1 MENEDM
7 ISKALLIAALASL
20 PCSAALAAAP
30 LVASAGGDNGS
41 FEEHKG
47 NEPDWDSFWVSE
59 ETVELNRMLY
69 DMRDQIA
76 AMATWDG
83 VSPQDLGL
91 LRLNGGNRLPSASGM
106 MPTRGSSVKIA
117 PGVGSRQGTLGSSKG
132 VVPQSANDFTGDNR
146 SLARNN
152 LWPGGV
158 IPYTFSD
165 AMIEAFF
172 YVADPDPDQIN
183 AAAGVANA
191 LAVMILI
198 EQDTPLQFVPYD
210 PTGINAHPVTGFML
224 WDNDGD
230 GENPPPAEDLD
241 DGDDTD
247 NFVTRVGRNPQPAN
261 PEAVPTTILHGF
273 WQNFPSMIRSMG
285 FAIGLDWE
293 QRHPDRDEFI
303 EVHFEN
309 IPPAFGDNGLPWLR
323 EDPVPPFTGD
333 PTPGNPGFIQES
345 NAPLNLFVIAD
356 DPGIFPANS
365 FDLDSMMLLDE
376 FGYFNT
382 LPMYTIRNQYR
393 YEDLDN
399 DGEIDRTPGGPDD
412 LTVADE
418 PVYFSEGDL
427 AAIADLYA
435 LSGDLCPGDIDNDGQ
450 ITDNDV
456 TTYLGWYNAGD
467 VRAEL
472 TGDTCTDP
480 DGDGI
485 ANNECITVE
494 DLVQFFVN
502 LQQSTGC
509 QRGGLGIVGDNT
521 IQPI

>member
-47 NEPDWDSFWVSE
+47 NEPDWDTFIVSE
-59 ETVELNRMLY
+59 RTVELNKLLFE
-69 DMRDQIA
+69 MRDQIA

-91 LRLNGGNRLPSASGM
+91 LRFNGENRLPNASGM
-106 MPTRGSSVKIA
+106 MPTRGSNVKVA
-117 PGVGSRQGTLGSSKG
+117 PGVGARQRGLGSGKG
-132 VVPQSANDFTGDNR
+132 AVPQSANDFAGDNR
-146 SLARNN
+146 SLGRNN

-158 IPYTFSD
+158 IPYTFSNF
-165 AMIEAFF
+165 MIESFF
-172 YVADPDPDQIN
+172 FAPDPSPEQVN
-183 AAAGVANA
+183 GAAGVANA

-198 EQDTPLQFVPYD
+198 EQDTPLKFVPYD
-210 PTGINAHPVTGFML
+210 PGGLNSHPVTGFLL
-224 WDNDGD
+224 WENNGD

-241 DGDDTD
+241 DFDTD
-247 NFVTRVGRNPQPAN
+247 NIVTRVGRNPTPFNPAT
-261 PEAVPTTILHGF
+261 VPTTVTHGY
-273 WQNFPSMIRSMG
+273 WQNFPSMIRTMG
-285 FAIGLDWE
+285 FVIGLDWE
-293 QRHPDRDEFI
+293 QRHPERDEKI
-303 EVHFEN
+303 LVEFEN
-309 IPPAFGDNGLPWLR
+309 IPPGGIGWVRPIPSPPGGGD
-323 EDPVPPFTGD
+323 DS
-333 PTPGNPGFIQES
+333 PGF
-345 NAPLNLFVIAD
+345 PLVAELEDDGQDLFVIAD
-356 DPGIFPANS
+356 DPAIFPVND
-365 FDLDSMMLLDE
+365 FDLDSIMLVDP
-376 FGYFNT
+376 FGYNNT
-382 LPMYTIRNQYR
+382 LPMYTIRDAFR
-393 YEDLDN
+393 YEDLN
-399 DGEIDRTPGGPDD
+399 GDGDIDTTPGGPDD
-412 LTVADE
+412 LMVADE
-418 PVYFSEGDL
+418 PVYFSDGNL
-427 AAIADLYA
+427 AAIAELYA
-435 LSGDLCPGDIDNDGQ
+435 ISGDLCPGDIDNDGQ

-456 TTYLGWYNAGD
+456 TTYLGWYNARD

-485 ANNECITVE
+485 ANNDCITVE

-509 QRGGLGIVGDNT
+509 QRGGLGIGGDNT